1 MLNAPEAVAMASAPL
16 LPAALPFASPA
27 RLDGGGAG
35 SAADGGEIMKRG

>member
-27 RLDGGGAG
+27 QLDGGGAAVRRRT
-35 SAADGGEIMKRG
+35 AAK